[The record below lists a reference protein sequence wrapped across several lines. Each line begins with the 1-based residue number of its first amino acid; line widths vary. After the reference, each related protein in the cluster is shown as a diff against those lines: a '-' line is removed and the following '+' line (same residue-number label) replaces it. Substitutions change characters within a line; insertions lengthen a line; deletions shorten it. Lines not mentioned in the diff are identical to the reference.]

1 MSYFYEKE
9 RKFRETIEKLVV
21 FSDQINDVYTLYEKI
36 YDKADIG
43 EIFKLAEDISVFF
56 ETVKE
61 KYNYNLFKIDT
72 DTLFYSLDSHYKD
85 DLVNITKVIEQI
97 SADGFEKL
105 CALFLKE
112 IVKCESVNA
121 TQRSHDQ
128 GIDFVGYKKYV
139 QCLTAEEQNSNLLYV
154 IGQAKHYTNQSVET
168 SEIRELAGSVYLL
181 RANNFAKKRNEKG
194 DKVIYSNLKIDA
206 FTPVVPYFITSNYFS
221 RYAYILC
228 KNASI
233 IAVDRLS
240 LSLNFLFS
248 NKFKG
253 MSQKDIQK
261 EIQKVPRIS

>member
-9 RKFRETIEKLVV
+9 KKFRETIEKLVV

-61 KYNYNLFKIDT
+61 NYNYNLFKIDT

-128 GIDFVGYKKYV
+128 GIDFVG
-139 QCLTAEEQNSNLLYV
+139 
-154 IGQAKHYTNQSVET
+154 
-168 SEIRELAGSVYLL
+168 
-181 RANNFAKKRNEKG
+181 
-194 DKVIYSNLKIDA
+194 
-206 FTPVVPYFITSNYFS
+206 
-221 RYAYILC
+221 
-228 KNASI
+228 
-233 IAVDRLS
+233 
-240 LSLNFLFS
+240 
-248 NKFKG
+248 
-253 MSQKDIQK
+253 
-261 EIQKVPRIS
+261 